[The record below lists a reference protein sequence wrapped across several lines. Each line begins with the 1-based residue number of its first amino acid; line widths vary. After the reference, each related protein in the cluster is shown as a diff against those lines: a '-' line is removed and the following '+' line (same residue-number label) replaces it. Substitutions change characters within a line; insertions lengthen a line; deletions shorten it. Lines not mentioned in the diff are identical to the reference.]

1 MEEEVQAGESDALDV
16 QCMYAVARDDC
27 ATFQLSNRIKVLTY
41 RCPPSLKSL
50 CRKILR
56 KSTGRKKSTGPER
69 KLSNRLQE
77 AKMEDLI
84 KYLDFRE

>member
-1 MEEEVQAGESDALDV
+1 
-16 QCMYAVARDDC
+16 MYAVSGEDR
-27 ATFQLSNRIKVLTY
+27 TPFQMSERIRILTY

-56 KSTGRKKSTGPER
+56 KSTGRKKSSGPER
-69 KLSNRLQE
+69 KLSGRLEE
-77 AKMEDLI
+77 ANMPELI

>member
-1 MEEEVQAGESDALDV
+1 
-16 QCMYAVARDDC
+16 MYAVSRQHSAP
-27 ATFQLSNRIKVLTY
+27 FKLSDRIKILTY

-56 KSTGRKKSTGPER
+56 KSTGRKKSSGPER
-69 KLSNRLQE
+69 KLSGRLEE
-77 AKMEDLI
+77 ANMPELI